1 MGRPIHFYAPGL
13 RRFATREY
21 DCQNAAAF
29 VSVSVTGSECALMCD
44 HCQAKVLEGMI
55 PLPAPRPARQA
66 GLRRGGLFELCADL
80 ARRGARGV
88 LVSGGCD
95 RKGRVPLRSHL
106 ADMVRVRRELR
117 LTLRV
122 HPGLVE
128 EEVAA
133 GLGQVGVDG
142 AMLDII
148 GAEETIREV
157 YHLEVPVTQYERSLE
172 RLARHG
178 VPAVPHIVLG
188 LHFGRFLGE
197 DRALEVIARHPRKA
211 AVLVVLQPLY
221 GTAMAI
227 TPPPPVEEIRRFFVK
242 ARAVLADS
250 PLFLGCARPLG
261 PVKAAIDRLAVE
273 AGLDG
278 IAYPADGI
286 VAYARSQGR
295 EPEFHDACCG
305 VGWTA

>member
-1 MGRPIHFYAPGL
+1 MTGRPIHFYAPGL

-21 DCQNAAAF
+21 GGQDPAAF
-29 VSVSVTGSECALMCD
+29 VSISVTGSECALMCD

-55 PLPAPRPARQA
+55 PLRKQ
-66 GLRRGGLFELCADL
+66 GTLFDLCRDL
-80 ARRGARGV
+80 AGKGAHGA
-88 LVSGGCD
+88 LISGGCD
-95 RKGRVPLRSHL
+95 RKGRVPLQPHL
-106 ADMVRVRRELR
+106 PDMVRVRQELG
-117 LTLRV
+117 LSLRV

-128 EEVAA
+128 EPVAA
-133 GLGQVGVDG
+133 GLGRVGVDG

-157 YHLEVPVTQYERSLE
+157 YHMDVPVTNYERSLE

-197 DRALEVIARHPRKA
+197 ERALEIIARHPRKA
-211 AVLVVLQPLY
+211 AVLVILQPLY
-221 GTAMAI
+221 GTAMA
-227 TPPPPVEEIRRFFVK
+227 TATPPPVEEIGDFFRL
-242 ARAVLADS
+242 ARGRLHGS

-261 PVKAAIDRLAVE
+261 PVKREIDRLAVD

-286 VAYARSQGR
+286 VAYAESCGR
-295 EPEFHDACCG
+295 RAEFHNACCG
-305 VGWTA
+305 VGWTASTK